1 MTCPTT
7 LKQEALALLEEL
19 QSRLLPEHRQ
29 AIMDIKR
36 HYHQEGQLGDG
47 LSREIYRAV
56 LDHNVRT
63 VGDFKGY
70 LQESE

>member
-1 MTCPTT
+1 MTYPSTP
-7 LKQEALALLEEL
+7 KQEALALLEEL

-29 AIMDIKR
+29 VIMDIKR
-36 HYHQEGQLGDG
+36 HYQQEGQLGDG
-47 LSREIYRAV
+47 WSREIYHAV

-70 LQESE
+70 LQENE